1 MAALTKLKDCV
12 EFGNNLAY
20 IKVALEKWSCFCCA
34 YCEGIMEF
42 MAQMGK
48 AMMIMMIARFFT
60 TLGYLII
67 ICGGMFSFYYLLVTL
82 TVTPIM
88 GYATSSIALPWVP
101 IILSGGRSYFMAMLF
116 MEVYELATLTFM
128 FVRNKNE
135 KFGEIYG
142 PNKDKFNTDNIDN
155 QEGVDELQDSILTPE
170 QKEMLRAKLKS
181 AVMSKISLNKVRQ
194 SENDEEEK

>member
-1 MAALTKLKDCV
+1 
-12 EFGNNLAY
+12 
-20 IKVALEKWSCFCCA
+20 
-34 YCEGIMEF
+34 

-48 AMMIMMIARFFT
+48 AMMIMMITRFFT

-82 TVTPIM
+82 TVTPIL
-88 GYATSSIALPWVP
+88 GFATSSIALPWVP
-101 IILSGGRSYFMAMLF
+101 IILSGGLSYFMAMLF

-135 KFGEIYG
+135 KYAEIYG

>member
-1 MAALTKLKDCV
+1 
-12 EFGNNLAY
+12 
-20 IKVALEKWSCFCCA
+20 
-34 YCEGIMEF
+34 

-48 AMMIMMIARFFT
+48 AMMIMMITRFFT

-82 TVTPIM
+82 TVTPIL
-88 GYATSSIALPWVP
+88 GFATSSIALPWVP
-101 IILSGGRSYFMAMLF
+101 IILSGGLSYFMAMLF

-135 KFGEIYG
+135 KYAEIYG

-155 QEGVDELQDSILTPE
+155 QAGVDELQESILTPE

-181 AVMSKISLNKVRQ
+181 AIMSKISIQKGDKV
-194 SENDEEEK
+194 EDE

>member
-1 MAALTKLKDCV
+1 
-12 EFGNNLAY
+12 
-20 IKVALEKWSCFCCA
+20 
-34 YCEGIMEF
+34 

-101 IILSGGRSYFMAMLF
+101 IILSGGLSYFMAMLF

-135 KFGEIYG
+135 KYAEIYG

-155 QEGVDELQDSILTPE
+155 QAGVDELQESILTPE
-170 QKEMLRAKLKS
+170 QKEMLRSKLKS
-181 AVMSKISLNKVRQ
+181 AIMSKISIQKGDKV
-194 SENDEEEK
+194 EDE

>member
-1 MAALTKLKDCV
+1 
-12 EFGNNLAY
+12 
-20 IKVALEKWSCFCCA
+20 
-34 YCEGIMEF
+34 

-48 AMMIMMIARFFT
+48 AMMIMMITRFFT

-82 TVTPIM
+82 TVTPIL
-88 GYATSSIALPWVP
+88 GFATSSIALPWVP
-101 IILSGGRSYFMAMLF
+101 IILSGGLSYFMAMLF

-135 KFGEIYG
+135 KYAEIYG

-155 QEGVDELQDSILTPE
+155 QPGVDELQESILTPE

-181 AVMSKISLNKVRQ
+181 AIISKISIQKGDKV
-194 SENDEEEK
+194 EDE

>member
-1 MAALTKLKDCV
+1 
-12 EFGNNLAY
+12 
-20 IKVALEKWSCFCCA
+20 
-34 YCEGIMEF
+34 

-48 AMMIMMIARFFT
+48 AMMIMMITRFFT

-82 TVTPIM
+82 TVTPIL
-88 GYATSSIALPWVP
+88 GFATSSIALPWVP
-101 IILSGGRSYFMAMLF
+101 IILSGGLSYFMAMLF

-135 KFGEIYG
+135 KYAEIYG

-155 QEGVDELQDSILTPE
+155 QAGVDELQESILTPE

-181 AVMSKISLNKVRQ
+181 AIMSKISIQKGDKV
-194 SENDEEEK
+194 EDD

>member
-1 MAALTKLKDCV
+1 
-12 EFGNNLAY
+12 
-20 IKVALEKWSCFCCA
+20 
-34 YCEGIMEF
+34 

-101 IILSGGRSYFMAMLF
+101 IILSGGLSYFMAMLF

-135 KFGEIYG
+135 KYAEIYG

-155 QEGVDELQDSILTPE
+155 QAGVDELQESILTPE

-181 AVMSKISLNKVRQ
+181 AIMSKISIQKGDKV
-194 SENDEEEK
+194 EDE

>member
-1 MAALTKLKDCV
+1 
-12 EFGNNLAY
+12 
-20 IKVALEKWSCFCCA
+20 
-34 YCEGIMEF
+34 

-82 TVTPIM
+82 TVTPIL
-88 GYATSSIALPWVP
+88 GFATSSIALPWVP
-101 IILSGGRSYFMAMLF
+101 IILSGGLSYFMAMLF

-135 KFGEIYG
+135 KYAEIYG

-155 QEGVDELQDSILTPE
+155 QAGVDELQESILTPE

-181 AVMSKISLNKVRQ
+181 AIMSKISIQKGDKV
-194 SENDEEEK
+194 EDE

>member
-1 MAALTKLKDCV
+1 
-12 EFGNNLAY
+12 
-20 IKVALEKWSCFCCA
+20 
-34 YCEGIMEF
+34 

-48 AMMIMMIARFFT
+48 AMMIMMITRFFT

-82 TVTPIM
+82 TVTPIL
-88 GYATSSIALPWVP
+88 GFATSSIALPWVP
-101 IILSGGRSYFMAMLF
+101 IILSGGLSYFMAMLF

-135 KFGEIYG
+135 KYAEIYG

-155 QEGVDELQDSILTPE
+155 QAGVDELQESILTPE

-181 AVMSKISLNKVRQ
+181 AIISKISIQKGDKV
-194 SENDEEEK
+194 EDE